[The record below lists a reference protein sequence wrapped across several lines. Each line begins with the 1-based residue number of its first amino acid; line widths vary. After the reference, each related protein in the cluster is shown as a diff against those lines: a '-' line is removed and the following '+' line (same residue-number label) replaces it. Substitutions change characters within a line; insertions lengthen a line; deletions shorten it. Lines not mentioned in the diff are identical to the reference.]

1 MTDVTRTPEDIV
13 EALTAFPSELTRLVN
28 DQSHDALM
36 APGSDGAPGVVEI
49 LPNLHDWEQIFGE
62 RVRAILTED
71 NPSLPAFDDELWAI
85 ERDYRGQDPAKVLK
99 AFLTL
104 RAGLLDRLDGLG
116 AAAWSRTGDHETYGE
131 VTLAWVIEQIVE
143 SDANHLAQVRDAL
156 S

>member
-13 EALTAFPSELTRLVN
+13 GALTAFPSELTRLVN

-104 RAGLLDRLDGLG
+104 RAGLLDRLDGLD